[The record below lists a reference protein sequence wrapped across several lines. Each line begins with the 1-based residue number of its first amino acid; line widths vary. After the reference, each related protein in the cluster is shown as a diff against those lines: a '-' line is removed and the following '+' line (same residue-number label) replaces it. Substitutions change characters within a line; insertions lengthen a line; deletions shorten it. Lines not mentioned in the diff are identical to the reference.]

1 MARCLKLTKH
11 LPANSVSTSIK
22 QDLSILLGR
31 NFFHGLVKKVF
42 QLKRNAHSTKNEVF
56 H

>member
-1 MARCLKLTKH
+1 MARCLKLARN
-11 LPANSVSTSIK
+11 LPANSVSKSIK
-22 QDLSILLGR
+22 QDLSILPGR

-42 QLKRNAHSTKNEVF
+42 QSKHNARSTKNEVF